1 MCFITYKIDLLNNL
15 NASPQEMN
23 PTLITYMSPSIILGK
38 KSMSIE
44 ELIKDVIDVN
54 GYVE

>member
-15 NASPQEMN
+15 NASPQEMT
-23 PTLITYMSPSIILGK
+23 PTLIIYMSPSIILGK

-44 ELIKDVIDVN
+44 
-54 GYVE
+54 GR

>member
-44 ELIKDVIDVN
+44 
-54 GYVE
+54 GR